1 MPVASL
7 YRFLMTSQNFG
18 SISMVRQGRSSWSQ
32 VIKVDPLQPKKSAT
46 VLPGRLLFLIGMASN
61 SSGFCVG

>member
-1 MPVASL
+1 MA
-7 YRFLMTSQNFG
+7 
-18 SISMVRQGRSSWSQ
+18 Q
-32 VIKVDPLQPKKSAT
+32 VVNVDLLPPKKFAT